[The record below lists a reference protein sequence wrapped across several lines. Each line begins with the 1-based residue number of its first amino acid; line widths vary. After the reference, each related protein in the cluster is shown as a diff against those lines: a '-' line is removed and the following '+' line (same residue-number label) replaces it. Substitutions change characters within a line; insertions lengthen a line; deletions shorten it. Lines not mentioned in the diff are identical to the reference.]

1 MPLIILGLIVVLG
14 GCLLIYYQ
22 LGPKVTMRLKGAGSL
37 GEAPADETNE
47 AAGGPTVAAAE
58 GTGEKA
64 AETPRRV
71 EKVIYVYGDGE
82 REERTLSS
90 DDDQPADA

>member
-22 LGPKVTMRLKGAGSL
+22 LGPKITLRLKGSGL
-37 GEAPADETNE
+37 FGGEEAADETTE
-47 AAGGPTVAAAE
+47 SATTEEPQADASAD
-58 GTGEKA
+58 EKSKDIHSVSDS
-64 AETPRRV
+64 ESGKKI

-82 REERTLSS
+82 REERTFE
-90 DDDQPADA
+90 